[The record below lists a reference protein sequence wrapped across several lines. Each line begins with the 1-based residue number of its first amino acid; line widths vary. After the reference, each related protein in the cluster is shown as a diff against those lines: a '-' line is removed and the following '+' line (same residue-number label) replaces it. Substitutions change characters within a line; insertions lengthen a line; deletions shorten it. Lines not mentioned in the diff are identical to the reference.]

1 MSAGSASAIEKSV
14 HRATR
19 RLFAPLAP
27 HYDRWSA
34 LLSLGQDPRW
44 RGELVD
50 GLGLPPAAR
59 VLDVAAGTGLI
70 SELLGGRGYAVIALD
85 LSAEMLE
92 HARRRGTSAVLG
104 AAESLPFPDAT
115 FDGLTFGYLLRY
127 VDEPLETMR
136 ELARVVRPGG
146 VIGMVEF
153 GRPRGVWGP
162 PWWLYTRVGLP
173 AAGLLAGSGW
183 TRVGRF
189 LGPSIDRF
197 HRRFPGDA
205 IVALWEAAGLTNVQ
219 VARPSLGGGLIVRAR
234 RP

>member
-1 MSAGSASAIEKSV
+1 MSVPEAPDNDAILHET
-14 HRATR
+14 AR
-19 RLFAPLAP
+19 RLFAPLASN
-27 HYDRWSA
+27 YDRWSA

-44 RGELVD
+44 RGELVERLD
-50 GLGLPPAAR
+50 LPPRAR

-70 SELLGGRGYAVIALD
+70 TGLLEKRGHEVVALD
-85 LSAEMLE
+85 LSDEMLRS
-92 HARRRGTSAVLG
+92 ALQRGVKTVLATAG
-104 AAESLPFPDAT
+104 SLPFPNAT

-127 VDEPLETMR
+127 VTEPREVLR

-146 VIGMVEF
+146 AIGMVEF
-153 GRPRGVWGP
+153 GRPHGIWGP

-173 AAGLLAGSGW
+173 VAGILAGPGW

-197 HRRFPGDA
+197 HRRFPADG
-205 IVALWEAAGLTNVQ
+205 IVALWESAGLTDVH
-219 VARPSLGGGLIVRAR
+219 VVRRSLGGGLVVWAR

>member
-1 MSAGSASAIEKSV
+1 MSVPHAPAHDASLNDAAS
-14 HRATR
+14 
-19 RLFAPLAP
+19 RLFAPIAQN
-27 HYDRWSA
+27 YERWSA

-44 RGELVD
+44 RGELVERLD
-50 GLGLPPAAR
+50 LPSRAR

-70 SELLGGRGYAVIALD
+70 TRMLEARGHEVVALD
-85 LSAEMLE
+85 LSSEMLAV
-92 HARRRGTSAVLG
+92 ARRCGATAVLA
-104 AAESLPFPDAT
+104 AAEALPFPDAT

-127 VDEPLETMR
+127 VSEPVETMR

-146 VIGMVEF
+146 AIGMVEF
-153 GRPRGVWGP
+153 GRPRGAWGP

-173 AAGLLAGSGW
+173 VAGVLAGSGW

-197 HRRFPGDA
+197 HDRFPGDA
-205 IVALWEAAGLTNVQ
+205 LAALWEAAGLTDVR
-219 VARPSLGGGLIVRAR
+219 VAQRSLGGGLIVWAR